1 MPSGYKTNSE
11 LHFGKV
17 LNSSLN
23 VFFKDALR
31 VALTHPRQAA
41 FFMQTLS
48 WQRKAAKT
56 RLNWDKR
63 GVHVPPIIVL
73 SVTSKCN
80 LHCQGCY
87 HQALRSTS
95 ESEMSD
101 ERLDGL
107 IAEAKELGVS
117 FMVIGGGEP

>member
-1 MPSGYKTNSE
+1 LSDGLTLLAFEVSSMSSGERANIE
-11 LHFGKV
+11 LGFGKV
-17 LNSSLN
+17 INGSLN

-31 VALTHPRQAA
+31 IALTHPRQAA
-41 FFMQTLS
+41 FFVQTLR

-56 RLNWDKR
+56 RLSWEEK
-63 GVHVPPIIVL
+63 GVHVPPIIIL

-87 HQALRSTS
+87 HQALRNAS

-101 ERLDGL
+101 ERLDRL
-107 IAEAKELGVS
+107 IAEA
-117 FMVIGGGEP
+117 